1 MDSLGTVVFLPKPFD
16 LIALL
21 DAVTAALGDPL
32 S

>member
-1 MDSLGTVVFLPKPFD
+1 VMFLPKPFD

-21 DAVTAALGDPL
+21 DAVTEALGDRH